1 MNYRHIYHAGSFS
14 DVFKHSIL
22 ALLVKHL
29 QKNEKGFAYIDT
41 HAGIGCYDLNDPQVQ
56 RNPEYKFGIIPF
68 LESKNIPDLFAP
80 YLTVIK
86 DFTINDQLTHY
97 PGSPLVLAKLL
108 RPQDEIILNELHPED
123 FQQLKQTMRKYK
135 QSHLHHR
142 DAYEFLPS
150 ILPPKLRRG
159 LILIDPPFENV
170 AEFTH
175 LKQLLNKA
183 VQRFAT
189 GVYVLWYPIK
199 RNEHES
205 FIKAIRNQIE
215 LPSCQIELK
224 VKDFNLETN
233 QLTGCG
239 LLVINPPWQT
249 EEKMMQMRDCLS
261 NLYSAC
267 N

>member
-22 ALLVKHL
+22 ALLVEHL
-29 QKNEKGFAYIDT
+29 QKNEKGFTYIDT
-41 HAGIGCYDLNDPQVQ
+41 HAGVGCYDLSNEEVK
-56 RNPEYKFGIIPF
+56 RSPEYQSGIARLLAEKNLPSLF
-68 LESKNIPDLFAP
+68 ES
-80 YLTVIK
+80 YLAIVK
-86 DFTINDQLTHY
+86 EYSANDELTHY
-97 PGSPLVLAKLL
+97 PGSPLVVAKLL
-108 RPQDEIILNELHPED
+108 RPQDDMILNELHPDD
-123 FQQLKQTMRKYK
+123 FQQLKQTMRRYK

-159 LILIDPPFENV
+159 LILIDPPYENV

-183 VQRFAT
+183 VKRFAT

-205 FIKAIRNQIE
+205 FIKAIRNQVN
-215 LPSCQIELK
+215 LPSVQIELK
-224 VKDFNLETN
+224 IKDFNLETN

-249 EEKMMQMRDCLS
+249 EEKMIQMRDCLS
-261 NLYSAC
+261 DLFHQ
-267 N
+267 